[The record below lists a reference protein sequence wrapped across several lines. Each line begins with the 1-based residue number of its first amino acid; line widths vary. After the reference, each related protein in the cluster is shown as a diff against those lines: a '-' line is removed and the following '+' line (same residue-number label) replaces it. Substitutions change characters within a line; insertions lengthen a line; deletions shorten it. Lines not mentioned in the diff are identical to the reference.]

1 MVVRYVEKIVEAS
14 ANMNTVSDAVKSPMF
29 WSLLHLLYL
38 ILSSAHI
45 TCVSL
50 NMVLEYEL
58 SLILGP
64 VQNQILYS
72 REPLC
77 VGTLRNSVSK

>member
-1 MVVRYVEKIVEAS
+1 MVLAITNGFTDMLVISIQGVDFSSIGHLTK
-14 ANMNTVSDAVKSPMF
+14 K
-29 WSLLHLLYL
+29 LHTY
-38 ILSSAHI
+38 
-45 TCVSL
+45 VSL
-50 NMVLEYEL
+50 NIVLEYEL

-77 VGTLRNSVSK
+77 VGTLRHSVSK